1 MPTYN
6 KLVRDNIPQI
16 IEATGKKYTIKRL
29 NDDDYI
35 KYLKLKGYEELEEYC
50 ASQSNKEAV
59 DELADLLEVI
69 QALANYHGY
78 SMEEVEEVRKEK
90 ANKRGGF
97 QEKILLI
104 EVEDGKQDES

>member
-6 KLVRDNIPQI
+6 KLVRDKIPQI
-16 IEATGKKYTIKRL
+16 IETTRKKFITKIL

-35 KYLKLKGYEELEEYC
+35 KHLKQKTYEELDEYC
-50 ASQSNKEAV
+50 SAQSNEEAV
-59 DELADLLEVI
+59 EELADLLEVI
-69 QALANYHGY
+69 LALANYHGF
-78 SMEEVEEVRKEK
+78 SMEEVEKVRKEK
-90 ANKRGGF
+90 ADKRGGF